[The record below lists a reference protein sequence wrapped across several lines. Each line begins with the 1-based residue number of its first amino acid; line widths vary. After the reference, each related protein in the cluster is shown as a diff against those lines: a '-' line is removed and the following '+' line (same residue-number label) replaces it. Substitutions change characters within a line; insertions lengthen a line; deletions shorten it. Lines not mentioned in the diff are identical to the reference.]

1 MQIQSTLKYFLIASL
16 VTFTS
21 CSDDDPTTPTSSI
34 PDPEPVAV
42 TDEVEIY
49 DAAKIHDNL
58 TLAIVNGSDA
68 AFLLDK
74 TGQKL
79 YEWAFDDRVGN
90 DLEILPDG
98 KLLGIF
104 KDENA
109 QIQFG
114 GYGGKIKIINLDG
127 TTDWEYFL
135 SSEDFVLHHDVEM
148 LPSGNILLLVWER
161 IDEATQDAQGAT
173 NGGNI
178 YPEKIMEINPTTNSI
193 VWEWRSWEHIIQD
206 SDPALPNYGDV
217 SQNPHKI
224 HINYNVASNGDIMH
238 ANGFDYD
245 EVKDVIYLSVN
256 FFSEVWVIDHSTTT
270 AEAATSAGG
279 NNGKGGDLLYRFGNP
294 LAYGN
299 TIGEVRSDRNHFP
312 NLLENGVPGEGNIL
326 LFVNGLSTEVSKVLE
341 LEMPETFTLTPDVD
355 NEPNLVWSYENP
367 DLFAAKIS
375 GAVRLS
381 NGNTLICEGDF
392 GFWEITPEKE
402 IAWRY
407 NGGDEAGYWRCYD
420 IEVDDPVLANFGL

>member
-1 MQIQSTLKYFLIASL
+1 MKIQSTLKYFLIASL
-16 VTFTS
+16 VAFAS
-21 CSDDDPTTPTSSI
+21 CSDDDTTTPAIST

-49 DAAKIHDNL
+49 DAAKIHNNL

-173 NGGNI
+173 PLHVGG
-178 YPEKIMEINPTTNSI
+178 
-193 VWEWRSWEHIIQD
+193 RS
-206 SDPALPNYGDV
+206 
-217 SQNPHKI
+217 
-224 HINYNVASNGDIMH
+224 
-238 ANGFDYD
+238 
-245 EVKDVIYLSVN
+245 
-256 FFSEVWVIDHSTTT
+256 
-270 AEAATSAGG
+270 
-279 NNGKGGDLLYRFGNP
+279 
-294 LAYGN
+294 GN
-299 TIGEVRSDRNHFP
+299 TEV
-312 NLLENGVPGEGNIL
+312 
-326 LFVNGLSTEVSKVLE
+326 
-341 LEMPETFTLTPDVD
+341 
-355 NEPNLVWSYENP
+355 
-367 DLFAAKIS
+367 
-375 GAVRLS
+375 VRL
-381 NGNTLICEGDF
+381 L
-392 GFWEITPEKE
+392 
-402 IAWRY
+402 R
-407 NGGDEAGYWRCYD
+407 EAKTSKRMKT
-420 IEVDDPVLANFGL
+420 